1 MSPLEHDQ
9 AIDAFWACARGRTA
23 PPSEWMRRLSRED
36 AYRVQLGVL
45 ARYVQAGERQAGWK
59 VGLTSRAMQIQQK
72 VHEPVLGFLLQSGE
86 KPSGTRFAYADLIN
100 PGFENELCLTVGTT
114 LRGPG
119 VTTEQAQAALSA
131 MAPAFEIIEKRGDFA
146 ADLNVSLADNAQQ
159 RAYVT
164 GGAVPVPARF
174 DLATVAVELAINGA
188 VAERALGREVLGT
201 PAASVA
207 WLANKLAELGLAL
220 EAGMK
225 VMSGSFTRQY
235 PLGRGDRIEA
245 RFDPAGPVRAEF
257 V

>member
-1 MSPLEHDQ
+1 MSIDQ
-9 AIDAFWACARGRTA
+9 AIDAFWQCARERKA
-23 PPSEWMRRLSRED
+23 PPAEWMKRLSRED
-36 AYRVQLGVL
+36 AYRVQLGML
-45 ARYVQAGERQAGWK
+45 ARYVRAGEHQAGWK
-59 VGLTSRAMQIQQK
+59 VGLTSKAMQIQQG
-72 VHEPVLGFLLQSGE
+72 VHEPVLGFLLASGE
-86 KPSGTRFAYADLIN
+86 RPSGIRFQYADLIN

-119 VTTEQAQAALSA
+119 VTTERAQAALSA

-164 GGAVPVPARF
+164 GPPVAVPAGF
-174 DLATVAVELAINGA
+174 DLAKVSVEVLVNGA
-188 VAERALGREVLGT
+188 AAERALGSEVLGT

-207 WLANKLAELGLAL
+207 WLANKLAEFGLTL

-235 PLGRGDRIEA
+235 PLHRGDRIEA

-257 V
+257 L

>member
-1 MSPLEHDQ
+1 VSTER

-23 PPSEWMRRLSRED
+23 PSAEWTNRLSREQ

-45 ARYVQAGERQAGWK
+45 ARHVAAGERHAGWK
-59 VGLTSRAMQIQQK
+59 VGLTSKAMQIQQK
-72 VHEPVLGFLLQSGE
+72 VHEPVLGFLLASGE
-86 KPSGTRFAYADLIN
+86 RPSGTRFAYEDLIN
-100 PGFENELCLTVGTT
+100 PGFENELCLTMGQT

-119 VTTEQAQAALSA
+119 VTSAQAQAALAA

-164 GGAVPVPARF
+164 GAAVPVPAGF
-174 DLATVAVELAINGA
+174 DLATVTLELSVNGGA
-188 VAERALGREVLGT
+188 PDRATGAEVLGT
-201 PAASVA
+201 PAASIA

-235 PLGRGDRIEA
+235 PLARGDRIEA
-245 RFDPAGPVRAEF
+245 TFTPLGPVRAEF

>member
-1 MSPLEHDQ
+1 MSTEQ
-9 AIDAFWACARGRTA
+9 AIDAFWQSARGRTA
-23 PPSEWMRRLSRED
+23 PGPEWMKRLSREE
-36 AYRVQLGVL
+36 AYRVQQGVL
-45 ARYVQAGERQAGWK
+45 ARYVQAGERQSGWK
-59 VGLTSRAMQIQQK
+59 VGLTSKAMQAQQN
-72 VHEPVLGFLLQSGE
+72 VHEPVLGFLLQSSE
-86 KPSGTRFAYADLIN
+86 QPSDTRFRYADLIR

-119 VTTEQAQAALSA
+119 VTEARAAAALSA

-164 GGAVPVPARF
+164 GAAVPVPAGF
-174 DLATVAVELAINGA
+174 DLAA
-188 VAERALGREVLGT
+188 VALELSVNGGPPDRATGAEVLGT
-201 PAASVA
+201 PAASIA
-207 WLANKLAELGLAL
+207 WLANKLAEFGLAL

-235 PLGRGDRIEA
+235 AITRGDRIA
-245 RFDPAGPVRAEF
+245 ASFTPVGPVRADF

>member
-1 MSPLEHDQ
+1 MSSSDQ
-9 AIDAFWACARGRTA
+9 AIDAFWQCARQRTA
-23 PPSEWMRRLSRED
+23 PGPEWMKRLSREE

-45 ARYVQAGERQAGWK
+45 ARYVAAGERQAGWK
-59 VGLTSRAMQIQQK
+59 VGLTSKAMQAQQG

-86 KPSGTRFAYADLIN
+86 RPSGTRFTYAELIR

-119 VTTEQAQAALSA
+119 VTIERAAAALSA
-131 MAPAFEIIEKRGDFA
+131 MTPAFEIIERRGDFA

-164 GGAVPVPARF
+164 GAPVPVPPGF
-174 DLATVAVELAINGA
+174 DLATVALDLTVNGA
-188 VAERALGREVLGT
+188 EAERATGREVLGT
-201 PAASVA
+201 PAASIA
-207 WLANKLAELGLAL
+207 WLANKLAEMGLVL

-235 PLGRGDRIEA
+235 LLNAGDRIEA
-245 RFDPAGPVRAEF
+245 NFSPVGPVRAEF
-257 V
+257 I

>member
-1 MSPLEHDQ
+1 MSIDQ
-9 AIDAFWACARGRTA
+9 AIDAFWQCTRGRTA
-23 PPSEWMRRLSRED
+23 PGPEWMKRLSRDE

-45 ARYVQAGERQAGWK
+45 ARYVAAGERQAGWK
-59 VGLTSRAMQIQQK
+59 VGLTSKAMQAQQG

-86 KPSGTRFAYADLIN
+86 RPSGTRFRYADLIR

-119 VTTEQAQAALSA
+119 VTTERAAAALSA
-131 MAPAFEIIEKRGDFA
+131 MAPAFEIIERRGDFA

-164 GGAVPVPARF
+164 SAPVPVPAGF
-174 DLATVAVELAINGA
+174 DLATVTLELSVNGA

-201 PAASVA
+201 PVASIA
-207 WLANKLAELGLAL
+207 WLANKLAEFGLAL

-235 PLGRGDRIEA
+235 LLDPGDRIEA
-245 RFDPAGPVRAEF
+245 RFDPVGTVRAEF
-257 V
+257 I

>member
-1 MSPLEHDQ
+1 MSIEQ
-9 AIDAFWACARGRTA
+9 AIDAFWQCARERKA
-23 PPSEWMRRLSRED
+23 PPVEWMKRLSRED

-45 ARYVQAGERQAGWK
+45 AHHVAAGERQAGWK
-59 VGLTSRAMQIQQK
+59 VGLTSKAMQVQQG
-72 VHEPVLGFLLQSGE
+72 VHEPVLGFLLVSGE
-86 KPSGTRFAYADLIN
+86 RPSGTRFQYADLIN

-119 VTTEQAQAALSA
+119 VTTERAQGALSA

-164 GGAVPVPARF
+164 GGPVPVPADF
-174 DLATVAVELAINGA
+174 DLATVAVAISVNGA
-188 VAERALGREVLGT
+188 ASERALGREVLGT
-201 PAASVA
+201 PAASIA
-207 WLANKLAELGLAL
+207 WLANKLAEFGLAL

-235 PLGRGDRIEA
+235 PLNRGDRIEA
-245 RFDPAGPVRAEF
+245 HFDPVGPVRAEF